1 MSQENV
7 EIVRRAYAA
16 LADRDWDALFRDAHP
31 EFALVTKLQGSFR
44 GPEDARRFIEDQISA
59 FRTWTAEPEEFLEG
73 SDQVVTFVRSRA
85 QPTGSSAEIE
95 IKIAHVWTLRDGKVL
110 TIETFPK
117 RERPSKRPGCRGTAL
132 GRKRHCRFA

>member
-7 EIVRRAYAA
+7 EIVRRAYVA

-31 EFALVTKLQGSFR
+31 EFALVTQLQGSFR

-73 SDQVVTFVRSRA
+73 SDQVVAFVRSRA

-117 RERPSKRPGCRGTAL
+117 REEAL
-132 GRKRHCRFA
+132 EAAGLS